1 MTIFLFPKTK
11 PYVDVLIDSEYV
23 LDITLGIS
31 LFVIIIFSYPLLVI
45 HSNELNN
52 LEKMYF
58 NFLDLNNDKY
68 ISNKEA
74 NQAINLVFQLIDKDQ
89 DGKISVT
96 EIIELKEIIEL
107 IK

>member
-1 MTIFLFPKTK
+1 M
-11 PYVDVLIDSEYV
+11 VRLI
-23 LDITLGIS
+23 
-31 LFVIIIFSYPLLVI
+31 LFVIIIFSYPLLGI

>member
-1 MTIFLFPKTK
+1 M
-11 PYVDVLIDSEYV
+11 VRLI
-23 LDITLGIS
+23 